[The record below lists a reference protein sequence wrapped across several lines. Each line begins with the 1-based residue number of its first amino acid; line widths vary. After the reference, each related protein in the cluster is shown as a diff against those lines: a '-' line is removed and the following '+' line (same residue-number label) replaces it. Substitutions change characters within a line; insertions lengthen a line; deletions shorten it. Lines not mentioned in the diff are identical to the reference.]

1 MSEEKLD
8 KLIKLNERIVNQNDE
23 IIVLLKK
30 LTSSEVETPS
40 PKVDELFEEEIET
53 VTKDVNEYFA
63 NGDLNEGEVLFVA
76 NSQNNQVD
84 VYKIGVKKSDELR
97 VFPSQ
102 IESEILDNFD
112 DLNYEITLENLTSN
126 SLTSQFKLPLLVAI
140 ESINNNHPIRSN
152 ICILDDETFINL
164 PDILRIAIENKAE
177 KIYLSMK
184 NSIGVLQAPPM
195 IMDYLSFYKN
205 GDDLLKKLF

>member
-23 IIVLLKK
+23 IIKLLKQFA
-30 LTSSEVETPS
+30 SSEVEIPS
-40 PKVDELFEEEIET
+40 SEVELFEEEVET
-53 VTKDVNEYFA
+53 VAKEVNEYFD

-76 NSQNNQVD
+76 NSQDNQVD
-84 VYKIGVKKSDELR
+84 VYKISVKKSDELR

-112 DLNYEITLENLTSN
+112 DLNYEITLENLTGN

-140 ESINNNHPIRSN
+140 ESIDNNQSIRSN
-152 ICILDDETFINL
+152 ICILDDENFINL
-164 PDILRIAIENKAE
+164 PDILRIAIENKA
-177 KIYLSMK
+177 KIIYLSMK
-184 NSIGVLQAPPM
+184 NSIAVLQAPPM

-205 GDDLLKKLF
+205 SDDLLKKLF

>member
-23 IIVLLKK
+23 IIKLLKQ
-30 LTSSEVETPS
+30 LTSSEVEIPS
-40 PKVDELFEEEIET
+40 PKVELFEEEIET
-53 VTKDVNEYFA
+53 VTKEVNEYFA

-84 VYKIGVKKSDELR
+84 VYKISVKKSDELR

-102 IESEILDNFD
+102 IENEILDNFD
-112 DLNYEITLENLTSN
+112 DLNYEINLENLTGN

-140 ESINNNHPIRSN
+140 ESINNNHPIRLN
-152 ICILDDETFINL
+152 ICILDDENFINL

>member
-23 IIVLLKK
+23 IIVLLKQ

-40 PKVDELFEEEIET
+40 PKVELFEEEIET

-152 ICILDDETFINL
+152 ICIDDETFINL

-205 GDDLLKKLF
+205 DDDLLKKLF

>member
-23 IIVLLKK
+23 IIKLLKQFA
-30 LTSSEVETPS
+30 SSEVEIPS
-40 PKVDELFEEEIET
+40 SEVELFEEEVET
-53 VTKDVNEYFA
+53 VAKEVNEYFD
-63 NGDLNEGEVLFVA
+63 NGDLNEGEVLLVA
-76 NSQNNQVD
+76 NSQDNQVD
-84 VYKIGVKKSDELR
+84 VYKISVKKSDELR

-112 DLNYEITLENLTSN
+112 DLNYEITLENLTGN

-140 ESINNNHPIRSN
+140 ESIDNNQSIRSN
-152 ICILDDETFINL
+152 ICILDDENFINL
-164 PDILRIAIENKAE
+164 PDILRIAIENKA
-177 KIYLSMK
+177 KIIYLSMK
-184 NSIGVLQAPPM
+184 NSIAVLQAPPM

-205 GDDLLKKLF
+205 SDDLLKKLF

>member
-23 IIVLLKK
+23 IIKLLKQ
-30 LTSSEVETPS
+30 LTSSEVEIPS
-40 PKVDELFEEEIET
+40 PKVELFEEEIET
-53 VTKDVNEYFA
+53 VTKEVNEYFA

-84 VYKIGVKKSDELR
+84 VYKISVKKSDELR

-102 IESEILDNFD
+102 IENEILDNFD
-112 DLNYEITLENLTSN
+112 DLNYEINLENLTGN

-140 ESINNNHPIRSN
+140 ESIHPIRSN
-152 ICILDDETFINL
+152 ICILDDENFINL

>member
-23 IIVLLKK
+23 IIKLFKQ
-30 LTSSEVETPS
+30 LTSSEVEIPS
-40 PKVDELFEEEIET
+40 PKVELFEEETET

-63 NGDLNEGEVLFVA
+63 NDNLNEGEVLFVA

-84 VYKIGVKKSDELR
+84 VYKISVKKSDELS

-140 ESINNNHPIRSN
+140 ESINNNHPIKSN
-152 ICILDDETFINL
+152 ICILDDENFINL
-164 PDILRIAIENKAE
+164 PDILRIAIENKAD